1 MIAHSKIDINGLVEL
16 LQKRDNQ
23 GFSIL
28 YDRYSTALYGI
39 IFKIVKDEEEAENL
53 LQDTFVKIWKN
64 IEKFQPEKGTLFTWM
79 LNIARNTALDF
90 LRSKGFSQQAK
101 NQELENSVH
110 TQITFSENINIETIG
125 LLDLVK
131 RLEPM
136 YQQAIELVYLNGY
149 THEEA
154 AEKLTIPLGTLKT
167 RVRIG
172 IRELK
177 KMI

>member
-1 MIAHSKIDINGLVEL
+1 MITHSKIDMNALLEL

-39 IFKIVKDEEEAENL
+39 IFKIVRDEAEAENL

-64 IEKFQPEKGTLFTWM
+64 IEKYKPEKGTLFTWM

-90 LRSKGFSQQAK
+90 LRSKGFLQQAK

-110 TQITFSENINIETIG
+110 TQIAFSETPSIEAIG
-125 LLDLVK
+125 LFDLVK
-131 RLEPM
+131 RLEPT
-136 YQQAIELVYLNGY
+136 YQQAIELVYCNGY

-154 AEKLTIPLGTLKT
+154 AEQLTIPLGTLKT